1 MKNER
6 PLNRTAKAFS
16 AAYCGFLRANQ
27 KIDRMPY
34 GRCEAKPTA
43 KHSLRFTVGFFNNVP
58 LSQSRRYAQILFL
71 KILTVYPWLKFL
83 TALDL
88 NEIEGFPMF
97 SKNIKGGYSASM

>member
-27 KIDRMPY
+27 KIDRMP
-34 GRCEAKPTA
+34 
-43 KHSLRFTVGFFNNVP
+43 
-58 LSQSRRYAQILFL
+58 
-71 KILTVYPWLKFL
+71 WLKFL